1 MVERAARGS
10 CKDSDEEEKVEVAV
24 NVIFE
29 IFHAVFSLL
38 EMNSSD
44 KAETYLLVAQES
56 PSMVQVP
63 TQSLNPRKGI
73 LREGS
78 KSSSLYIFD
87 AVGEKWGSGVR
98 RPVSGANKPTL

>member
-44 KAETYLLVAQES
+44 KAETYLLVVQES
-56 PSMVQVP
+56 PTMVQVP
-63 TQSLNPRKGI
+63 TQSLNPQKGDSPRRDQVI
-73 LREGS
+73 ITIHQNNLRE
-78 KSSSLYIFD
+78 
-87 AVGEKWGSGVR
+87 EKIQI
-98 RPVSGANKPTL
+98 K